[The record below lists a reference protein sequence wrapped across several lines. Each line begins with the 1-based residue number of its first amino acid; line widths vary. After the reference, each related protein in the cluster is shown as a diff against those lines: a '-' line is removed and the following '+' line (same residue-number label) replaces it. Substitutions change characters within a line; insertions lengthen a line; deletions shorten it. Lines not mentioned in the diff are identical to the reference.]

1 MPGFWGADSY
11 DPLTT
16 SIGGTNLANYV
27 INVQFASPPRDL
39 IVWWGRYFDQ
49 GLDQSVHWQGDSE
62 ANALSSAVKAYANP
76 SKGSSWILPI
86 ASAYGGAIN
95 RSYSDGVNAGNYVG
109 GIIKNSL
116 SSRLNIPGN
125 RSLDVYLDIENGAAT
140 NVNFLNGW
148 ADGVNNYTIG
158 SDAPLYACVYINPND
173 STNVSLV
180 NQTGKYFKAWGTLP
194 NSRSCAGDCNSPG
207 PSWAVQGVSGLP
219 TNVWQYSDAG
229 ACNSYGCGFGT
240 FYVDFDQTYPAIAG
254 DFGNGMCDNMLWIP

>member
-16 SIGGTNLANYV
+16 SIGGTNLADYV
-27 INVQFASPPRDL
+27 INHQFASAPRDE

-62 ANALSSAVKAYANP
+62 ANALSNAVKAYGNP

-95 RSYSDGVNAGNYVG
+95 GSYSDGINGGNYVG
-109 GIIKNSL
+109 GVIRNSL
-116 SSRLNIPGN
+116 SSRLHLPGN
-125 RSLDVYLDIENGAAT
+125 GVLYVYLDIEYGAAT

-148 ADGVNNYTIG
+148 ANAVNNYPIG
-158 SDAPLYACVYINPND
+158 GALPLYACVYINPYD

-180 NQTGKYFKAWGTLP
+180 NQTGLAYFEAWGTEP
-194 NSRSCAGDCNSPG
+194 NSRSCSPDCNSPG
-207 PSWAVQGVSGLP
+207 PTWDVQGVNGLA

-229 ACNSYGCGFGT
+229 ACNSYGCGFGY
-240 FYVDFDQTYPAIAG
+240 FYVDFDLT
-254 DFGNGMCDNMLWIP
+254 